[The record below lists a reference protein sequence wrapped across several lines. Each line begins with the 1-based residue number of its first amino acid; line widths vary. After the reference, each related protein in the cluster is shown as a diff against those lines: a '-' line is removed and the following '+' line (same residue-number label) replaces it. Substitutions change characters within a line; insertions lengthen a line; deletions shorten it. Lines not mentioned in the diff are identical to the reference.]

1 MKRLI
6 HLVAAAA
13 SAALL
18 VHTAAAKELT
28 VGNYLPPS
36 HYTNPYGLEPLAA
49 AVKKA
54 SKGDLTLKLFPGG
67 QLYDAQRSL
76 SGIGGGISD
85 AGLVVPLFARSE
97 LRSAILVTD
106 LVFSTP
112 NPLVSAAASTEMILL
127 HCPECQADYKKHGA
141 LFLAG
146 YSTVS
151 YSLMC
156 KPPIRTLADMRGKKT
171 RAVGAQGQLAAAMG
185 GVPVSIPM
193 TEAVEAMQRGAIDCI
208 IGPISWLTGY
218 PGTDEVVHHIL
229 RYPFGMSGGLG
240 FFVMNTNSWHGLSR
254 AQKKAILDSLPGAIS
269 EVMLVGT
276 YGDVARAE
284 KVAKKR
290 GITITDGGADFA
302 KLTAD
307 FAKKNE
313 AAAIARATRLGVK
326 DAQKIADTYHHVV
339 AKWEKIMAKIGNN
352 QAAYTKAL
360 HDEIY
365 AKIDPDKL

>member
-1 MKRLI
+1 MKQLAHVI
-6 HLVAAAA
+6 AAAA
-13 SAALL
+13 AAALL
-18 VHTAAAKELT
+18 HHPATAKELT

-54 SKGDLTLKLFPGG
+54 SNGDLTLKLFPGG

-97 LRSAILVTD
+97 LRSAIMITD
-106 LVFSTP
+106 FMFATP
-112 NPLVSAAASTEMILL
+112 DPLVSAAAGTETVLL
-127 HCPECQADYKKHGA
+127 HCPECQADYRSHGA

-146 YSTVS
+146 YSTIS

-156 KPPIRTLADMRGKKT
+156 KPEVKTLGDMRGRKT
-171 RAVGAQGQLAAAMG
+171 RAVGVQGQLAKAMG
-185 GVPVSIPM
+185 GVPVSMPM
-193 TEAVEAMQRGAIDCI
+193 TEAVEAMQRGAVDCI

-218 PGTDEVVHHIL
+218 PGTDEVVHSIL

-240 FFVMNTNSWHGLSR
+240 LFVMNANSWRGLNR
-254 AQKKAILDSLPGAIS
+254 TQKKAILDSLPAAIS

-276 YGDVARAE
+276 YGDVDRAE
-284 KVAKKR
+284 KLAKQRNIK
-290 GITITDGGADFA
+290 ISDGGADFA

-307 FAKKNE
+307 FAKQNN
-313 AAAIARATRLGVK
+313 AAVIARASKLGVK
-326 DAQKIADTYHHVV
+326 NAQKIADAYHATV
-339 AKWEKIMAKIGNN
+339 AKWTKIMTKVGNN
-352 QAAYTKAL
+352 QAAYAKAIRE
-360 HDEIY
+360 EIY
-365 AKIDPDKL
+365 AKVDPDKL